1 MATDSEPMLAIVL
14 AAGQGTRM
22 RSVLPKP
29 LHPVCGRPMVSLV
42 IDTISDLDA
51 VQVCV
56 VVGHGGD
63 DVVNAV
69 RAFNPFVSTQ
79 FVEQPVQRGTGDAVQ
94 IAMQAVAAD
103 DRDGLVVVVPG
114 DAPLLRSETLRALVD
129 HHLQTD
135 SVATLLTAC
144 LDDPTGYGRV
154 LRDDTGHVVGIV
166 EQADATPEQI
176 ALNEVNTSM
185 YCFSRA
191 HLHAA
196 LAQITSDNA
205 QGELYLTDVI
215 GVLHGDG
222 QVVEGYV
229 MDDAQEA
236 QGVNDRVQ
244 LAQADTILRE
254 RIIGAHLRAGVS
266 LPDPGSVII
275 EPTVVIEPDVTLHP
289 GSVLKG
295 TTTVERGAVIGPDT
309 ELVDAHVGAGATVWR
324 SVAMA
329 SVIGDNARL
338 GPYVVV
344 EAGGV
349 VHKNEVVRPFT
360 LIAEGSEPTTR

>member
-1 MATDSEPMLAIVL
+1 MTTESELVLAIVL

-22 RSVLPKP
+22 RSALPKP

-42 IDTISDLDA
+42 IDTISVLDTL
-51 VQVCV
+51 QVCV

-63 DVVNAV
+63 EVVNVV
-69 RAFNPFVSTQ
+69 RALNPQAATQ
-79 FVEQPVQRGTGDAVQ
+79 FIEQRVQRGTGDAVQ

-114 DAPLLRSETLRALVD
+114 DAPLLRDTTLRALVD
-129 HHLQTD
+129 HHRKTD
-135 SVATLLTAC
+135 AVATLLTASI
-144 LDDPTGYGRV
+144 DDPTGYGRV

-176 ALNEVNTSM
+176 AVNEVNTSM

-191 HLHAA
+191 HLRAA
-196 LAQITSDNA
+196 LAQITTDNA

-215 GVLHGDG
+215 GVLHAEG

-229 MDDAQEA
+229 MDDAREA

-244 LAQADTILRE
+244 LAQADMILRE
-254 RIIGAHLRAGVS
+254 RIIDAHLRAGVS
-266 LPDPGSVII
+266 MPDPSSVTI

-295 TTTVERGAVIGPDT
+295 TTTVASGATIGPDT
-309 ELVDAHVGAGATVWR
+309 ELFDTCVGVGATVWR
-324 SVAMA
+324 SVATS
-329 SVIGDNARL
+329 SVIGGRAQL
-338 GPYVVV
+338 GPFVVV

-349 VHKNEVVRPFT
+349 VQNDEVVPAFT
-360 LIAEGSEPTTR
+360 VVTERSEPATR